1 MTTLRSRS
9 TDLRSR
15 IRSGNAP
22 SLGSRSHGFTL
33 IELVIAFVV
42 FAFAMGALMEIN
54 ASSLRAA
61 RRSADMTEAALLAKS
76 KLDELGVG
84 VALDEGGESGRFE
97 GTDFEWRLEI
107 TKEDHPPTATGVI
120 EEVPVDLFRLEL
132 TVSWRDGRT
141 ERSAKFATMRAIQ
154 PGGTPQ

>member
-1 MTTLRSRS
+1 MR
-9 TDLRSR
+9 
-15 IRSGNAP
+15 AP
-22 SLGSRSHGFTL
+22 SRQRGFTL

-42 FAFAMGALMEIN
+42 FAFALGALREIN

-61 RRSADMTEAALLAKS
+61 RRSAAMTEAALLAKS

-84 VALDEGGESGRFE
+84 VALEEGGESGRFE
-97 GTDFEWRLEI
+97 GTDYAWQLEVR
-107 TKEDHPPTATGVI
+107 KEDPPPTDTGLI

-132 TVSWRDGRT
+132 TVSWREGPA
-141 ERSAKFATMRAIQ
+141 ERNAKFATLRAIQ

>member
-1 MTTLRSRS
+1 MMR
-9 TDLRSR
+9 
-15 IRSGNAP
+15 AP
-22 SLGSRSHGFTL
+22 SRQRGFTL

-61 RRSADMTEAALLAKS
+61 RRSAAMTEAALLAKS

-84 VALDEGGESGRFE
+84 IALEEGGESGRFE
-97 GTDFEWRLEI
+97 GTDYSWELEVR
-107 TKEDHPPTATGVI
+107 KEEAPPTDTGVI

-132 TVSWRDGRT
+132 TVSWREGRT

-154 PGGTPQ
+154 PGGSPQ